1 MEAVKLDNF
10 LKVDKGIPVPLY
22 YQIKQGILQ
31 AIQEGALKVED
42 MIPTEEELCEICGI
56 SRPTIR
62 QALGE
67 LVTEGY
73 LYRLKG
79 KGTFVSKTKIDA
91 KFLNKLQ
98 GFNQEMFEKGLK
110 PSTKVINF
118 FRVPGREDI
127 NAKMKLEAT
136 EPLFYLE
143 RIRYADDEPLVYV
156 ETYFPYRQFQMLTNV
171 DFVQSS
177 LYQSMRDLA
186 QVEVTRVQRVLEAV
200 NAEKRDEDLLGI
212 PKGKAM
218 IRVQTVGFTKEGRA
232 VEYSVA
238 RYRGDRNSFSI
249 ELQV

>member
-42 MIPTEEELCEICGI
+42 MIPTEAELCEICGI

-67 LVTEGY
+67 LVSEGY
-73 LYRLKG
+73 LYRL
-79 KGTFVSKTKIDA
+79 
-91 KFLNKLQ
+91 
-98 GFNQEMFEKGLK
+98 NQEMLEKGLK

-118 FRVPGREDI
+118 SCVPGREDI

-171 DFVQSS
+171 DFNQSS

-200 NAEKRDEDLLGI
+200 NAEKRDADLLGI

-218 IRVQTVGFTKEGRA
+218 VRVQTVGFTKEGRA

>member
-1 MEAVKLDNF
+1 METVKLDSF

-22 YQIKQGILQ
+22 YQVKQGILR

-42 MIPTEEELCEICGI
+42 MIPTEAELCEVCGI

-62 QALGE
+62 QALSE

-79 KGTFVSKTKIDA
+79 KGTFVSKTKIEA
-91 KFLNKLQ
+91 RFLNKLQ
-98 GFNQEMFEKGLK
+98 GFNQEMLEKGLK
-110 PSTKVINF
+110 PSTRVLNF
-118 FRVPGREDI
+118 SCIPGREDV
-127 NAKMKLEAT
+127 NTKLNLDSS

-156 ETYFPYRQFQMLTNV
+156 ETYFPYRQFQVLKNV
-171 DFVQSS
+171 DFVKES
-177 LYQSMRDLA
+177 LYQSMKELA
-186 QVEVTRVQRVLEAV
+186 QIEVTRVHRVLEAV
-200 NAEKRDEDLLGI
+200 NAEKRDADLLDI
-212 PKGKAM
+212 PKGNAM
-218 IRVQTVGFTKEGRA
+218 VKVQTIGFAKEGRA

-238 RYRGDRNSFSI
+238 RYRGDRNSFTI

>member
-1 MEAVKLDNF
+1 ML
-10 LKVDKGIPVPLY
+10 
-22 YQIKQGILQ
+22 
-31 AIQEGALKVED
+31 
-42 MIPTEEELCEICGI
+42 
-56 SRPTIR
+56 
-62 QALGE
+62 
-67 LVTEGY
+67 
-73 LYRLKG
+73 
-79 KGTFVSKTKIDA
+79 
-91 KFLNKLQ
+91 
-98 GFNQEMFEKGLK
+98 EKGLK

-218 IRVQTVGFTKEGRA
+218 VRVQTVGFTKEGRA

>member
-1 MEAVKLDNF
+1 
-10 LKVDKGIPVPLY
+10 
-22 YQIKQGILQ
+22 
-31 AIQEGALKVED
+31 
-42 MIPTEEELCEICGI
+42 
-56 SRPTIR
+56 
-62 QALGE
+62 
-67 LVTEGY
+67 
-73 LYRLKG
+73 
-79 KGTFVSKTKIDA
+79 
-91 KFLNKLQ
+91 
-98 GFNQEMFEKGLK
+98 
-110 PSTKVINF
+110 
-118 FRVPGREDI
+118 
-127 NAKMKLEAT
+127 MKLEAT

-156 ETYFPYRQFQMLTNV
+156 ESYFPYRQFQMLTNV
-171 DFVQSS
+171 DFNQSS

-218 IRVQTVGFTKEGRA
+218 VRVQTVGFTKEGRA